1 MWALQAPAQYERKK
15 ARGRANPVGTG
26 KSESQRPS
34 LRRRRWSPPATATTP
49 LATAPAGRRREAGSA
64 RRRRSWGPSATAR
77 RFALLRSGC
86 RRARA
91 WSRTQPTERLRCA
104 RRSRWSASSTAP
116 FCTSIFSRKCVGEM
130 VENGVI
136 PVLPALVKRSEAPP
150 LGEGDSREKFH
161 RREVEKTSEVLGSI
175 AVESEHQHDSDN
187 IDAISYLRSL
197 LKRHEAGFSSPSANG
212 LVVRAAN
219 TVTELVL
226 GIGNGNADVLVRMVV
241 GIPLFVE
248 LQGAALCVMASKNE
262 ENRNQIVHSG
272 ALPSIVLLLKSD
284 NADIHI
290 KAVALIGVPV
300 FLNANVEKDVLAAG
314 GLQPIVRLLRHDYVL
329 GMHRSRCLL
338 LSCSSCVWSQ
348 MEATRLVRQFA
359 AAKSVRKAIVWRGA
373 VRPLIEML

>member
-1 MWALQAPAQYERKK
+1 MRVA
-15 ARGRANPVGTG
+15 
-26 KSESQRPS
+26 
-34 LRRRRWSPPATATTP
+34 
-49 LATAPAGRRREAGSA
+49 
-64 RRRRSWGPSATAR
+64 
-77 RFALLRSGC
+77 
-86 RRARA
+86 
-91 WSRTQPTERLRCA
+91 
-104 RRSRWSASSTAP
+104 
-116 FCTSIFSRKCVGEM
+116 FCCLGKCVGEM

-136 PVLPALVKRSEAPP
+136 PVLPALVKRSEGPP

-219 TVTELVL
+219 AVTELVL

-241 GIPLFVE
+241 GIPLVVE
-248 LQGAALCVMASKNE
+248 LLDADDIYVQGAALCVMASKNE
-262 ENRNQIVHSG
+262 ESRNRIVHSG

-329 GMHRSRCLL
+329 GLCIGRDVF
-338 LSCSSCVWSQ
+338 CSVVPAVFGARW
-348 MEATRLVRQFA
+348 RQLA
-359 AAKSVRKAIVWRGA
+359 
-373 VRPLIEML
+373 